1 MAQQLWDIAKPFGR
15 PRKFKTAEEL
25 WDAFVAYT
33 KWNEQ
38 NPLTVHNVKKA
49 VAKSAGQDK
58 SALQETVERPYS
70 LVAFRFHAGIK
81 REWSVFKGDYEHRSQ
96 DFCKVIDAIE
106 RSIRQQQ
113 IDNAAV
119 GNYKENLIARLNNIS
134 DSVEQKVSGSVETK
148 SSLSVDEARRFLE
161 ELDKKI

>member
-119 GNYKENLIARLNNIS
+119 GNYKENLVARLNGISENIT
-134 DSVEQKVSGSVETK
+134 QKVKADVKENIQ
-148 SSLSVDEARRFLE
+148 LSPEQAKALLREIEAE
-161 ELDKKI
+161 I